1 MDAIQKIAV
10 MIYMRFNVTI
20 CLYLNPNDRA
30 RSLSTLMAAIVNIET
45 SHNVKRV
52 IKIASVTNR
61 QRFHFSWTKDNQ

>member
-10 MIYMRFNVTI
+10 MIYMCFNVTI

-30 RSLSTLMAAIVNIET
+30 RSLSTLMVAIVNIET
-45 SHNVKRV
+45 PHNIQRV

>member
-20 CLYLNPNDRA
+20 CLYLNPNDWA
-30 RSLSTLMAAIVNIET
+30 RSLSTLMVAIVNKET
-45 SHNVKRV
+45 PHNIKRV

>member
-10 MIYMRFNVTI
+10 IIYMRFNVTI
-20 CLYLNPNDRA
+20 CLYLNPNDWA
-30 RSLSTLMAAIVNIET
+30 RSLSTLMVAIVNKET
-45 SHNVKRV
+45 PHNIKRV